1 MLEREQQGVL
11 AFLLLVRPGEGL
23 EGETLSQ
30 IRWMEEGLSVDLY

>member
-1 MLEREQQGVL
+1 MLEGEQQGLL

-30 IRWMEEGLSVDLY
+30 VRWMEKGLSADLY